1 MKFGKLTD
9 ITRVDFSLPN
19 LAERSTALLA
29 KEQPEQPAV
38 YIGCTGWAMKE
49 WVGRYYPPKT
59 APKDYLKAYA
69 AQFNGIEL
77 NSTHYQLPK
86 VELLERWREETPQ
99 SFRFSPKLGQNISH
113 AADLGINLGLG
124 PSFAE
129 RMQELGPRLGWGF
142 MQLPPHFGP
151 AKLPLLEQFLKQ
163 YPQSL
168 FPICIEARQA
178 DIFADAAAR
187 KDYFDLLQHYKVGTC
202 ITDVAGRRDVLH
214 LELTTPLLML
224 RFVGN
229 GLLPSDYQ
237 RVDAWIEK
245 IMSLQTQGL
254 KEFYLFLHE
263 PDNLLAPDICQYM
276 AEQLAQ
282 KTDWSIKIPTP
293 YQDPQLQL
301 F

>member
-9 ITRVDFSLPN
+9 ISGVDFSLPA
-19 LAERSTALLA
+19 LSSRTEALLA
-29 KEQPEQPAV
+29 GRSPKKPAV

-49 WVGRYYPPKT
+49 WVGRYYSPGTTPR
-59 APKDYLKAYA
+59 DYLRAYGQ
-69 AQFNGIEL
+69 QFDGIEL

-86 VELLERWREETPQ
+86 VELLERWREETPA

-129 RMQELGPRLGWGF
+129 RLQSLGSRLGWGF

-151 AKLPLLEQFLKQ
+151 SKLPLLEQFLKQ

-178 DIFADAAAR
+178 DIFADPLAR

-214 LELTTPLLML
+214 LELTAPVLML

-229 GLLPSDYQ
+229 GLLPSDYE
-237 RVDAWIEK
+237 RVDAWIAKVIELQEK
-245 IMSLQTQGL
+245 GIR
-254 KEFYLFLHE
+254 EFYLFLHE
-263 PDNLLAPDICQYM
+263 PDNILAPDICQYM
-276 AEQLAQ
+276 AEQLAE
-282 KTDWSIKIPTP
+282 KTDWSIKIPEP

>member
-9 ITRVDFSLPN
+9 VSGVDFSLPA
-19 LAERSTALLA
+19 LSPRTAALLA
-29 KEQPEQPAV
+29 GQLPEKPVV

-49 WVGRYYPPKT
+49 WIGRYYSPGTTPR
-59 APKDYLKAYA
+59 DYLRAYGQ
-69 AQFNGIEL
+69 QFDGIEL

-86 VELLERWREETPQ
+86 VELLERWREETPA

-129 RMQELGPRLGWGF
+129 RLQGLGPRLGWGF

-151 AKLPLLEQFLKQ
+151 TKLPLLEQFLKQ
-163 YPQSL
+163 YPQNL

-178 DIFADAAAR
+178 DIFADPLAR

-214 LELTTPLLML
+214 LELTAPVLML

-229 GLLPSDYQ
+229 GLLPSDYE
-237 RVDAWIEK
+237 RVDAWISKVIELQEK
-245 IMSLQTQGL
+245 GIR
-254 KEFYLFLHE
+254 EFYLFLHE
-263 PDNLLAPDICQYM
+263 PDNILAPDICQYM
-276 AEQLAQ
+276 AEQLAK
-282 KTDWSIKIPTP
+282 KTNWPIKIPQP